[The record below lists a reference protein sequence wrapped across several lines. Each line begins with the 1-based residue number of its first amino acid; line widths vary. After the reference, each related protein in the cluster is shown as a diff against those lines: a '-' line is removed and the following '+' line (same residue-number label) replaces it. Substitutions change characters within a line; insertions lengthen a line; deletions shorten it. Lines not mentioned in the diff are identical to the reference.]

1 MTFDQV
7 HINTLEV
14 TGCPKSVLQN
24 TGDDVNINRRF
35 SDARQAFNQRAS
47 EPEPDF
53 ETQQNNLPQ
62 ILQVLDKV
70 DQPGIVEPGER

>member
-1 MTFDQV
+1 M
-7 HINTLEV
+7 

-24 TGDDVNINRRF
+24 TGDEVNIERRF
-35 SDARQAFNQRAS
+35 SDARQTFNKRQS

-53 ETQQNNLPQ
+53 ETNQNNLPQ

-70 DQPGIVEPGER
+70 DQSAEVEPGER

>member
-1 MTFDQV
+1 M
-7 HINTLEV
+7 

-70 DQPGIVEPGER
+70 DEPGIVEPGER

>member
-1 MTFDQV
+1 M
-7 HINTLEV
+7 

>member
-1 MTFDQV
+1 M
-7 HINTLEV
+7 

-24 TGDDVNINRRF
+24 TGDEVNIERRF
-35 SDARQAFNQRAS
+35 SDARQTFNKRQS

-53 ETQQNNLPQ
+53 ETSQNNRLPQ

-70 DQPGIVEPGER
+70 DQTAELEPEER